1 MTKPKR
7 IKGISFHKKEKK
19 STVVKQF
26 SKKTAKDKN
35 DLNVQKKWQKNIKVE
50 FENEFLN
57 NSLLLD
63 NILE

>member
-1 MTKPKR
+1 MTKPKK

-19 STVVKQF
+19 STVAKQF

-35 DLNVQKKWQKNIKVE
+35 DFNDQKKWQKNIKVE

>member
-1 MTKPKR
+1 MTDPKK

-19 STVVKQF
+19 STVTKQ
-26 SKKTAKDKN
+26 SAKKTAMVKN
-35 DLNVQKKWQKNIKVE
+35 DFNDPKKWQKNIKVE

>member
-1 MTKPKR
+1 MTKPKK

-35 DLNVQKKWQKNIKVE
+35 DLNVQKKWRKNVKVE